1 MLRWGEPDQRAWGAA
16 REASGMG
23 GKHDAVC
30 GAECFLAQL
39 EALKNVIEPE
49 ESPGDEQD
57 KVGDSTCAA

>member
-1 MLRWGEPDQRAWGAA
+1 MSQTRGLGELQGAG
-16 REASGMG
+16 RMG

-39 EALKNVIEPE
+39 EALKNMIEPG